1 MSSGCSS
8 CQGQRSEQNA
18 LRRQWNGGSRNLEV
32 IEEAVGSADVEAFL
46 GEWDVD
52 ADADEG
58 VAIAAVG

>member
-1 MSSGCSS
+1 
-8 CQGQRSEQNA
+8 
-18 LRRQWNGGSRNLEV
+18 LEV